1 MGGWD
6 RVVDAWRRATVAD
19 AQVQTATGTS
29 PWRRWAALAGVLATT
44 FVVAPVAPAQAVLQS
59 GEGMLRVTSNPAVP
73 TQVIVDGVPR
83 DTWGLN
89 WLELPPGVHVVEYT
103 DVPGFVTPPPV
114 TVSVFDQ
121 ATTVV
126 RGDFVRLAT
135 LRVNTSPAVPAQI
148 SIDGQPADQWGVW
161 TDLPAGVH
169 EICFGDLADFTAPA
183 CQTVNLVAGVTTEIT
198 GTYTPSPGAPGETN
212 VGYLRVVTDPA
223 VPSQIV
229 IDGTRRSTWSTT
241 WVEMAPGTYDLSFT
255 DVPGFLTPAPTTV
268 TIAAGQTTTVN
279 GNFTRLG
286 TLRVVT
292 DPAVISTISVDGVV
306 RDVWGLWTDLLPGA
320 HQVCFETVP
329 GFDPVPCQNVTLV
342 AGETTTVTGGFVVEI
357 PRPVIASITPP
368 QAHIL
373 GGKTVTISGSNF
385 AVGGTTFSFGGT
397 AATGVSCASTT
408 SCTAVVPARA
418 TLGAVVVT
426 ATANGKTSLGVPFT
440 YVVPPYPAITTITPN
455 RGLLAGGN
463 TVTLTG
469 LNFLGDAPATI
480 VFGGVAGQITC
491 TTSTSC
497 TAVVPPRATAG
508 TVNVSVNVDGLPSS
522 VRSYRYAQA
531 IVEPPTPPRN
541 ITVFPARDF
550 VSTEFFPANDGPYT
564 VEVWRNVGG
573 NLVRIAQSTPV
584 TPDPAGLMEVNH
596 PGGGCWVGVTPDI
609 TGGDIVRVVDGI
621 GLAEQTHTADVT
633 TGPLTVIGPAPGL
646 PGRTRV
652 EVRGRAADATGAQ
665 LPIDTIEHRFV
676 SGTLFSNG
684 RRTLR
689 APGDGTISYDSP
701 TSTSWT
707 AVYDLAPS
715 DLTNATQNESRIMW
729 LGADPLVANESTI
742 AERGPAVVAGP
753 QAPCTAPLENDTTP
767 PTAPVDVAAVQFA
780 SPSLDSVHVT
790 WGAATDNRSV
800 TGYRVYRNG
809 SLLVT
814 RPATSRAFDDI
825 NLVPATYTYQVSAI
839 DAAGNESPLAP
850 IPAIE
855 VTTQEALEPDL
866 TVAIATLPAGDLTV
880 GQNVTFQVTVTNI
893 GELATS
899 GPITVTQLLPAGLTL
914 VSATDSGGAGTGFSC
929 TSAPSGTGRLVTC
942 TAPGTVVIGPLG
954 TKEIDVVTTPGAAAV
969 PMIATTATVSNAS
982 QPVTSNDSDSLDVLV
997 DVVALD
1003 VNDPPFGGVSVIAFP
1018 ARDFVSIDGYAPTD
1032 VVTVEIW
1039 RDGDVIARSRG
1050 NRINDAGLVE
1060 VNHPGGGCWAGDP
1073 LHPFGAP
1080 GGTTPNLQPGD
1091 VVRAIDQ
1098 FGDAHQT
1105 TIAGVRALAPTNPTP
1120 GTIVIRGSAQDAT
1133 GAPLPLAQLEQRL
1146 VSAGDLFE
1154 GSGRRTLRAASV
1166 GPADGTLAFDGLGTI
1181 NWTAVY
1187 TGLSE
1192 ADVALAMASESRIM
1206 WLGIDPLAGNQL
1218 TIHEVGSAVA
1228 KGPAEPC
1235 TAPADTVTPIPSRPD
1250 IGVASSH
1257 AGDFQVG
1264 VAASYVLTVDNVGTG
1279 PNTGVITV
1287 HHDLPDGITY
1297 VGYAGASQW
1306 TCSTFVQRVTCFRTG
1321 VLAAGNSDSVT
1332 IEVAVSAL
1340 AVPGGAA
1347 ISAVSTPLDRDPANN
1362 RALDPTVVL
1371 A

>member
-6 RVVDAWRRATVAD
+6 RVVDAWRRAAVAD
-19 AQVQTATGTS
+19 AGEHTS
-29 PWRRWAALAGVLATT
+29 RRTFASWRRWAGLAGVLATT
-44 FVVAPVAPAQAVLQS
+44 LVVAPVSPAQAVLQS

-114 TVSVFDQ
+114 SVSVFDQ

-161 TDLPAGVH
+161 TDLPAGPH
-169 EICFGDLADFTAPA
+169 EVCFGDLADFAAPA
-183 CQTVNLVAGVTTEIT
+183 CQTVNLVAGETTEIT
-198 GTYTPSPGAPGETN
+198 GVYTPSPGAPGETN

-241 WVEMAPGTYDLSFT
+241 WVEMAPGTYDVSFT
-255 DVPGFLTPAPTTV
+255 DVPGFLTPAPATV
-268 TIAAGQTTTVN
+268 TVTAGQTTTLN
-279 GNFTRLG
+279 GNFTRLA
-286 TLRVVT
+286 TLRVIT
-292 DPAVISTISVDGVV
+292 DPAVVSTISVDGVV

-357 PRPVIASITPP
+357 PRPVITSITPP
-368 QAHIL
+368 QAHVL
-373 GGKTVTISGSNF
+373 GGKTVTIAGANF
-385 AVGGTTFSFGGT
+385 VVGGTTFSFGGT
-397 AATGVSCASTT
+397 LATNVACASTT
-408 SCTAVVPARA
+408 SCTAVVPPRA
-418 TLGAVVVT
+418 TTGAVVVT
-426 ATANGKTSLGVPFT
+426 ATANAKTSLGVPFT
-440 YVVPPYPAITTITPN
+440 YVVPPYPVITTITPN
-455 RGLLAGGN
+455 RGLLEGGN

-469 LNFLGDAPATI
+469 QNFLGDTPATI
-480 VFGGVAGQITC
+480 IFGGVAGQISC

-508 TVNVSVNVDGLPSS
+508 TVNVSVYVDGLPSS
-522 VRSYRYAQA
+522 VRSYRYAEA
-531 IVEPPTPPRN
+531 IVEPPTPPHN

-621 GLAEQTHTADVT
+621 GLAEQTHTADVK
-633 TGPLTVIGPAPGL
+633 TGPLTVVGPGPLPGL
-646 PGRTRV
+646 TRV
-652 EVRGRAADATGAQ
+652 EVHGHAADATGAQ
-665 LPIDTIEHRFV
+665 LPLDTIEHRFV

-689 APGDGTISYDSP
+689 APGDGTLAYDSP

-707 AVYDLAPS
+707 AVYDLAAS
-715 DLTNATQNESRIMW
+715 DLANATANESRIMW

-742 AERGPAVVAGP
+742 DELGPAVVAGP
-753 QAPCTAPLENDTTP
+753 QAPCTAPLENDTAA
-767 PTAPVDVAAVQFA
+767 PTAPGNVAAVQFA
-780 SPSLDSVHVT
+780 APSLDSVHVT
-790 WGAATDNRSV
+790 WTAATDNRGV

-809 SLLVT
+809 SLLAS
-814 RPATSRAFDDI
+814 RPSTARAYDDI
-825 NLVPATYTYQVSAI
+825 NLSPATYSYQVSAI

-850 IPAIE
+850 IPAID

-866 TVAIATLPAGDLTV
+866 TVDIATAPAGDLTV
-880 GQNVTFQVTVTNI
+880 GDDVTFQLTVTNI

-899 GPITVTQLLPAGLTL
+899 GPITVTQTLPAGLAL
-914 VSATDSGGAGTGFSC
+914 VSATDAGGAGTGFTCS
-929 TSAPSGTGRLVTC
+929 SAPSGGGTLVTC
-942 TAPGTVVIGPLG
+942 TAPGTVVIGSLG
-954 TKEIDVVTTPGAAAV
+954 TKEIDVVVTPGAAAV
-969 PMIATTATVSNAS
+969 PMITTTATVSNAS
-982 QPVTSNDSDSLDVLV
+982 QPVTSNDSDTLDALV

-1018 ARDFVSIDGYAPTD
+1018 ARDFVSIDGYTPTD
-1032 VVTVEIW
+1032 VITVEVW
-1039 RDGDVIARSRG
+1039 RDGGVIARSRG
-1050 NRINDAGLVE
+1050 NRINEAGLVE
-1060 VNHPGGGCWAGDP
+1060 VNHPGGGCWSGDP
-1073 LHPFGAP
+1073 LHPLGAV

-1091 VVRAIDQ
+1091 IVRAIDQ
-1098 FGDAHQT
+1098 DGDAHQT
-1105 TIAGVRALAPTNPTP
+1105 TIANVRALAPTNPAP
-1120 GTIVIRGSAQDAT
+1120 GTIVIRGSAQDAS
-1133 GAPLPLAQLEQRL
+1133 GAPLPIAQLEQRL
-1146 VSAGDLFE
+1146 ISAGDLFALNDNR
-1154 GSGRRTLRAASV
+1154 SLRADAA
-1166 GPADGTLAFDGLGTI
+1166 GAGEGTLAYDGLGTI
-1181 NWTAVY
+1181 NWTATY
-1187 TGLSE
+1187 TGLS
-1192 ADVALAMASESRIM
+1192 AGDVALAMASESRIM
-1206 WLGIDPLAGNQL
+1206 WLGTDALAGNQL
-1218 TIHEVGSAVA
+1218 TIYEVGSAVA

-1250 IGVASSH
+1250 IGVAASH
-1257 AGDFQVG
+1257 TGNFQVG
-1264 VAASYVLTVDNVGTG
+1264 VAASYQLTVDNDGDG
-1279 PNTGVITV
+1279 ANTGTITV
-1287 HHDLPDGITY
+1287 THELPTGITY
-1297 VGYAGASQW
+1297 VGYVGASEW
-1306 TCSTFVQRVTCFRTG
+1306 TCSTFQQRVTCFRTG
-1321 VLAAGNSDSVT
+1321 PLAPGTSDSVT
-1332 IEVAVSAL
+1332 INVAVGAT
-1340 AVPGGAA
+1340 AVPGGTA

-1362 RALDPTVVL
+1362 RALDPTTVT